1 MQVSFLKAKKDNICI
16 PVMAESLKQLM
27 ADGVGGEEYAVCDII
42 ELRIDYIKE
51 DIIEETKK
59 ILGYLKEIFPKK
71 LFIVTY
77 RTAVE
82 GGMGDLGG
90 ISEELFCDEYKKLIL
105 QLVKEVRCD
114 FIDVEINR
122 GAHIVGEVAVEAH
135 NRNIAVIGSYHNF
148 KSTPD
153 DEEMI
158 RVLKCIDSSEADVL
172 KMAVMPEGENDVARL
187 MKVTSIATHMFD
199 KPLITMS
206 MGELGTIS
214 RVYGFLYGS
223 SVTFGTASAA
233 SAPGQINALQL
244 YKDMQIAGNI
254 KIALIGFMGSGKSAV
269 SDALTSVL
277 GIACKDTDKEIVSKE
292 GRSIPDIFET
302 DGEEYFRTVETSVT
316 KEILKSSE
324 PMIVSCGGGVIKKEE
339 NRELLKE
346 YAVTCLLE
354 AKPETILER
363 VKGDT
368 NRPLLKGKM
377 NVEDIDALMQERKS
391 YYDMTAEV
399 DVKTD
404 NKSTT
409 EIAVQILN
417 EILMFIHKY

>member
-277 GIACKDTDKEIVSKE
+277 GIACKVKSFKCAIPFSFFFGNRYFKHFINSEMLYHLRVAIVSEHIIIFIIPRQCKWTYYIK
-292 GRSIPDIFET
+292 RSVAPQDSALIRVPLVIAKAYFSVFGNCSMYHIDVIENILVLGFET
-302 DGEEYFRTVETSVT
+302 VSNDNLSMQPRRF
-316 KEILKSSE
+316 ILTEHFFK
-324 PMIVSCGGGVIKKEE
+324 
-339 NRELLKE
+339 L
-346 YAVTCLLE
+346 
-354 AKPETILER
+354 
-363 VKGDT
+363 
-368 NRPLLKGKM
+368 
-377 NVEDIDALMQERKS
+377 S
-391 YYDMTAEV
+391 YQNLTFSLRY
-399 DVKTD
+399 K
-404 NKSTT
+404 
-409 EIAVQILN
+409 
-417 EILMFIHKY
+417 F